1 MARYL
6 DISSAKTKL
15 SLGKSIEVFLGR
27 EKTNESIL
35 SYLVLHKSKKKRIE
49 INHYQCF
56 DEGNLDFLDI
66 YSFSEVEEKINYKI
80 SEFDTLEDSMEYI
93 KRVFKLGEVR
103 FVNEGVSQSE
113 YEDLLKLEQK

>member
-27 EKTNESIL
+27 EKINENIL
-35 SYLVLHKSKKKRIE
+35 GYLVLNKIKRGKIE

-56 DEGNLDFLDI
+56 DEGNLDFVDI
-66 YSFSEVEEKINYKI
+66 YSFSEVEGKISYKI
-80 SEFDTLEDSMEYI
+80 SEFDTLEDSIEYI
-93 KRVFKLGEVR
+93 KQIFKLEEIR